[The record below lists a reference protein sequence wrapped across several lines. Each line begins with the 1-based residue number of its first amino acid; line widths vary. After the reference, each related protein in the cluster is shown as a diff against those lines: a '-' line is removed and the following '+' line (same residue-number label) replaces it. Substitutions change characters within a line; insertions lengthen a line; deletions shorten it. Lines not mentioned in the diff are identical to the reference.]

1 MARRGFLLAGLA
13 MVGLV
18 TGACDRGGS
27 VKQAGAS
34 SVFHLETGECFHSS
48 APTTGKTVRVK
59 DVSPVVCTD
68 AHDGEVFAVFSHPA
82 AKDAAYPGDE
92 SVADFAAAECLQR
105 FPAYTGGAYDDSD
118 LEVATV
124 RPDHDSWTGKDDR
137 EVACVLYKKDSA
149 LTGSRRKA

>member
-1 MARRGFLLAGLA
+1 MTRWGVLLAGLA

-18 TGACDRGGS
+18 AGGCDRDGT

-34 SVFHLETGECFHSS
+34 SIFRLETGECFHSS

-59 DVSPVVCTD
+59 DVSPVACTQ

-82 AKDAAYPGDE
+82 AKGTAYPGDE

-105 FPAYTGGAYDDSD
+105 FPAYTGAGYDDSD
-118 LEVATV
+118 LEVATI
-124 RPDHDSWTGKDDR
+124 RPDHESWTAKDDR
-137 EVACVLYKKDSA
+137 DVACVLYQKGSA